1 MHSIFVTT
9 NTLYVLVWNLALQ
22 PSNGQD
28 PVTFAREMV
37 EEQVHWATLIQTCAP
52 GSRVVLVGSHSDEVA
67 DPAEIPRLLSD
78 MAQGVRGELSKY
90 CEAQQRELDQLTAMQ
105 TPSPNHV
112 ERSDQLQQLLSNRI
126 V

>member
-90 CEAQQRELDQLTAMQ
+90 RETQQRELDQLTTMQ
-105 TPSPNHV
+105 TPKEEQKHQRPML
-112 ERSDQLQQLLSNRI
+112 RCFL
-126 V
+126 